1 MNQENTL
8 LLRVVTPLGAV
19 LEQPAASVAMRTAL
33 GEIEVLPGHEPAVV
47 LLEPGEL
54 RVYGAEGGERVLA
67 AGEGFARI
75 DGRSV
80 TIFSDMAEDAAE
92 IALDQTEEAKRR
104 AETALAQ
111 AASLTEDERDAADL
125 ALRESLAKIHIFM
138 RRKDAS
144 HRRGPAPRL

>member
-1 MNQENTL
+1 
-8 LLRVVTPLGAV
+8 
-19 LEQPAASVAMRTAL
+19 
-33 GEIEVLPGHEPAVV
+33 
-47 LLEPGEL
+47 
-54 RVYGAEGGERVLA
+54 
-67 AGEGFARI
+67 
-75 DGRSV
+75 
-80 TIFSDMAEDAAE
+80 MAEDAAE